1 MDNDKEYIEKEI
13 EEKNKQLLKEINI
26 NEEAMGY
33 NTNRQEKYTERD
45 RQRDREEVQI
55 NDLEGD

>member
-1 MDNDKEYIEKEI
+1 MDNDKEHIEKEI

-33 NTNRQEKYTERD
+33 NINREEKYNEREDGLINTENSN
-45 RQRDREEVQI
+45 I
-55 NDLEGD
+55 EGD

>member
-1 MDNDKEYIEKEI
+1 MDNDKEDIEKEI

-33 NTNRQEKYTERD
+33 KESR
-45 RQRDREEVQI
+45 
-55 NDLEGD
+55 